1 MSTLNE
7 MFATDATQEATTGSR
22 GLAGTA
28 QLTALSSE
36 IAQAII
42 TIVNDNYDEYKELMP
57 ASRTDNNAMDKLIAK
72 AYDLSTADVG
82 FLQELSEEV
91 TTGMLKS
98 QQSKRSRSKSK
109 VMTMDNYRT
118 MMTAAVAENLIRLAT
133 GKDKA
138 SSGSRRLSG
147 SVEYTEEQLL
157 EYQVNQELLKK
168 ELRNVQSKK
177 SIMKSKADFDETDDR
192 WKALLVAEMQLKE
205 RRVTTG
211 AVHVV
216 QVDKTKDALSTM
228 LEDIDVNNLKAS
240 DSKDLLEQIK
250 RMIAGEQP
258 EEAEDVDPPVTL
270 QDIIDIDGI

>member
-36 IAQAII
+36 ITQAII
-42 TIVNDNYDEYKELMP
+42 SIVNDNYDEYKDLML
-57 ASRTDNNAMDKLIAK
+57 ASKTDNNSMDKLINK
-72 AYDLSTADVG
+72 AYDLTTVDIN

-109 VMTMDNYRT
+109 VMTIDNYRT
-118 MMTAAVAENLIRLAT
+118 MMTAAIAENLIRLAT

-157 EYQVNQELLKK
+157 EYETNQELLKK

-192 WKALLVAEMQLKE
+192 WKALLIAEMQLKE
-205 RRVTTG
+205 RRVTGG

-216 QVDKTKDALSTM
+216 QVDSTKDALSTM
-228 LEDIDVNNLKAS
+228 LETVDVEHLKAA
-240 DSKDLLEQIK
+240 DSKELLEQIK
-250 RMIAGEQP
+250 HMIAGEP
-258 EEAEDVDPPVTL
+258 AEDVDPPATT
-270 QDIIDIDGI
+270 DNEGI

>member
-1 MSTLNE
+1 M
-7 MFATDATQEATTGSR
+7 DATQEATTGSR

-42 TIVNDNYDEYKELMP
+42 TIVNDNYEEYKELMP

-72 AYDLSTADVG
+72 AYDLSTPDIS

-118 MMTAAVAENLIRLAT
+118 MMTAAVAESLIRLAT

-138 SSGSRRLSG
+138 SSGNRRLSG

-157 EYQVNQELLKK
+157 EYQTNQELLKK

-192 WKALLVAEMQLKE
+192 WKALLIAEMQLKE

-228 LEDIDVNNLKAS
+228 LEGIDVNHLKAS

-250 RMIAGEQP
+250 HMIAGEQS

-270 QDIIDIDGI
+270 QDVTDIDGI

>member
-7 MFATDATQEATTGSR
+7 MFAMDATQEATTGSR

-42 TIVNDNYDEYKELMP
+42 NIVNDNYDEYKDLML
-57 ASRTDNNAMDKLIAK
+57 ASKTDNNSMDKLISK
-72 AYDLSTADVG
+72 AYDLTTVDIN

-138 SSGSRRLSG
+138 SSGNRRLSG

-157 EYQVNQELLKK
+157 EYEANQELLKK

-177 SIMKSKADFDETDDR
+177 SIMKSKADFDETDER
-192 WKALLVAEMQLKE
+192 WKALLIAEMQLKE

-211 AVHVV
+211 AVHVI
-216 QVDKTKDALSTM
+216 QVDKTKDALSAM
-228 LEDIDVNNLKAS
+228 LETVDVEHLKAA
-240 DSKDLLEQIK
+240 DSKALLEQIK
-250 RMIAGEQP
+250 SMLTSETT
-258 EEAEDVDPPVTL
+258 EDVDPPVTL
-270 QDIIDIDGI
+270 QDIVDIDGI

>member
-7 MFATDATQEATTGSR
+7 MFATDATQEVTTGSR

-36 IAQAII
+36 IAQSII
-42 TIVNDNYDEYKELMP
+42 NIVNDNYEEYKELLN
-57 ASRTDNNAMDKLIAK
+57 ASKTDNNAMDKLINK
-72 AYDLSTADVG
+72 THDLSTADIS

-133 GKDKA
+133 GKDKS
-138 SSGSRRLSG
+138 SSGTRRLSG

-157 EYQVNQELLKK
+157 EYEVNQELLKK

-177 SIMKSKADFDETDDR
+177 SIMKSKADFDESDDR
-192 WKALLVAEMQLKE
+192 WKALLIAEMQLKE

-228 LEDIDVNNLKAS
+228 LETVDVEHLNAA
-240 DSKDLLEQIK
+240 DSKALLEQIK
-250 RMIAGEQP
+250 SMLTSETT
-258 EEAEDVDPPVTL
+258 EDVDPPVTL
-270 QDIIDIDGI
+270 QDIVDIDGI